1 MNDLSFLKDIK
12 LPSSQ
17 LSGSDLIA
25 LTIIGA
31 IEVVMV
37 TSIKEKYDVCFS
49 IETTKAGVKGSV
61 RLSVGT

>member
-25 LTIIGA
+25 LTLIGA
-31 IEVVMV
+31 IEIVMV
-37 TSIKEKYDVCFS
+37 TAIKDKYDVCFS
-49 IETTKAGVKGSV
+49 VETTKTGVKGSIS
-61 RLSVGT
+61 LSAGT